1 MVKSMKTNMV
11 SNSDKSIKQ
20 SLIKLRYKKMI
31 SNKANTPYNKKQ
43 PKVKTM
49 TKNKIAFNDIESGTM
64 QDITRNFID
73 KHILACQ
80 SYLVSELMS
89 KEVISIE
96 DYINFYK
103 SDEIIKSEYDVETEE
118 EIQEIRDNGEDHQEV
133 FEHWLCSDWFINQ
146 MKKQDE
152 PILET
157 DLGTW
162 WGRTCT
168 GQSIYLDYNIQE
180 LAYQYSHDERLYKKE
195 VA

>member
-1 MVKSMKTNMV
+1 MK
-11 SNSDKSIKQ
+11 DKI
-20 SLIKLRYKKMI
+20 
-31 SNKANTPYNKKQ
+31 
-43 PKVKTM
+43 
-49 TKNKIAFNDIESGTM
+49 KIAFKDIESGTM

-73 KHILACQ
+73 RHILANQ

-103 SDEIIKSEYDVETEE
+103 SDETIKSEYDVKTEE
-118 EIQEIRDNGEDHQEV
+118 EIQEIRDNGEDMQEV
-133 FEHWLCSDWFINQ
+133 YEHWLCSDWFISQ

-157 DLGTW
+157 DFETW

-180 LAYQYSHDERLYKKE
+180 LAYQYSCDERLFKQLKR
-195 VA
+195 A

>member
-1 MVKSMKTNMV
+1 MKG
-11 SNSDKSIKQ
+11 
-20 SLIKLRYKKMI
+20 YK
-31 SNKANTPYNKKQ
+31 
-43 PKVKTM
+43 M
-49 TKNKIAFNDIESGTM
+49 TTNKITFNDIESRTM
-64 QDITRNFID
+64 QDITRNFIN

-80 SYLVSELMS
+80 SYLVSELMN

-103 SDEIIKSEYDVETEE
+103 SDEIIKSDYDVKTKE
-118 EIQEIRDNGEDHQEV
+118 EIQEIRDNGEDQQEV

-146 MKKQDE
+146 MKNQNK

-157 DLGTW
+157 DIGTW

-168 GQSIYLDYNIQE
+168 GQAIYLDYNIQE
-180 LAYQYSHDERLYKKE
+180 LAYQYSYDQRLFKNKN

>member
-1 MVKSMKTNMV
+1 MST
-11 SNSDKSIKQ
+11 
-20 SLIKLRYKKMI
+20 
-31 SNKANTPYNKKQ
+31 
-43 PKVKTM
+43 
-49 TKNKIAFNDIESGTM
+49 NKIAFNDIESGTM

-73 KHILACQ
+73 KHIIYNQ
-80 SYLVSELMS
+80 SYLVSKLMS

-103 SDEIIKSEYDVETEE
+103 SDETIKSEYDVKTEE
-118 EIQEIRDNGEDHQEV
+118 EIQEVRDNGEDNKEV
-133 FEHWLCSDWFINQ
+133 FEHWLCSDWFINRL
-146 MKKQDE
+146 KNQDE

-168 GQSIYLDYNIQE
+168 GQAIYLDNNVQE
-180 LAYQYSHDERLYKKE
+180 LAYLYSHDERLYKKN

>member
-1 MVKSMKTNMV
+1 MQEKT
-11 SNSDKSIKQ
+11 
-20 SLIKLRYKKMI
+20 
-31 SNKANTPYNKKQ
+31 
-43 PKVKTM
+43 
-49 TKNKIAFNDIESGTM
+49 KIALDDIESGTM
-64 QDITRNFID
+64 QDITRQFISN
-73 KHILACQ
+73 HIYCNQ
-80 SYLVSELMS
+80 SCLVSKLMD

-103 SDEIIKSEYDVETEE
+103 SDETIKSDHDVKTEE
-118 EIQEIRDNGEDHQEV
+118 EIQEIRDNGEDTQEV
-133 FEHWLCSDWFINQ
+133 YEHWLCSDWFISQ

-157 DLGTW
+157 DFETW

-180 LAYQYSHDERLYKKE
+180 LAYQYSYDERLFKK

>member
-1 MVKSMKTNMV
+1 MSTLTKG
-11 SNSDKSIKQ
+11 
-20 SLIKLRYKKMI
+20 
-31 SNKANTPYNKKQ
+31 
-43 PKVKTM
+43 KTM
-49 TKNKIAFNDIESGTM
+49 IKNKIAFNDIESGIM

-80 SYLVSELMS
+80 SHLVSELMS

-103 SDEIIKSEYDVETEE
+103 SDKTIKSDYGVKTEE
-118 EIQEIRDNGEDHQEV
+118 EIQELRDNGEDTQEI
-133 FEHWLCSDWFINQ
+133 FEHWLCSDWFISK
-146 MKKQDE
+146 MKKQDD

-157 DLGTW
+157 NIGTW

-168 GQSIYLDYNIQE
+168 GQSIYLDYNVQE
-180 LAYQYSHDERLYKKE
+180 LAYQYSYDKRLLKKE

>member
-1 MVKSMKTNMV
+1 
-11 SNSDKSIKQ
+11 
-20 SLIKLRYKKMI
+20 MI
-31 SNKANTPYNKKQ
+31 
-43 PKVKTM
+43 
-49 TKNKIAFNDIESGTM
+49 KNKIAFKDMESGIM

-80 SYLVSELMS
+80 SHLVSELMS

-103 SDEIIKSEYDVETEE
+103 SDETIKSDYGVKTEE
-118 EIQEIRDNGEDHQEV
+118 EIQELRDNGEDTQEI
-133 FEHWLCSDWFINQ
+133 FEHWLCSDWFISK
-146 MKKQDE
+146 MKKQDD

-157 DLGTW
+157 NIGTW

-168 GQSIYLDYNIQE
+168 GQSIYLDYNVQE
-180 LAYQYSHDERLYKKE
+180 LAYQYSYDKRLLKKE

>member
-1 MVKSMKTNMV
+1 MTN
-11 SNSDKSIKQ
+11 
-20 SLIKLRYKKMI
+20 
-31 SNKANTPYNKKQ
+31 
-43 PKVKTM
+43 
-49 TKNKIAFNDIESGTM
+49 NKIAFDDIESGIM
-64 QDITRNFID
+64 QDITKKFID
-73 KHILACQ
+73 NHIIYNQ

-103 SDEIIKSEYDVETEE
+103 SDETIKSDYDVKTEE
-118 EIQEIRDNGEDHQEV
+118 EIQEIRDNGEDQQEV

-146 MKKQDE
+146 MKNQDE

-168 GQSIYLDYNIQE
+168 GQSIYLDHNIQE
-180 LAYQYSHDERLYKKE
+180 LAYQYSYDERLLKNKN